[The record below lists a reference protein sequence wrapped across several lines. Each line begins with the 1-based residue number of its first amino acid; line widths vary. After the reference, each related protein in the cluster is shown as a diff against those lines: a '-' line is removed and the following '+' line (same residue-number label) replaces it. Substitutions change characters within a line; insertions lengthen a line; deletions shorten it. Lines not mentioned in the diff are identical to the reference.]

1 MSRSRTSAFATA
13 FRKEVNVCYQTLK
26 SCIKLLH
33 ETCDVNAP
41 FATKFSFEAHVN
53 RSCAMM
59 WLGRTDPS
67 NRGRKIEPQT
77 ALRTTLESSRR
88 ILKQLLRQNAEIFA
102 TKKSCVA
109 NFWYQ
114 FWAETGLA
122 QNLVPNRRSRIQTK
136 HMETRNLH
144 VAKFF
149 YTTACLELYSRYKCS
164 LARFS

>member
-1 MSRSRTSAFATA
+1 MYQNPCPDLERARLLQHSAK
-13 FRKEVNVCYQTLK
+13 RKM
-26 SCIKLLH
+26 
-33 ETCDVNAP
+33 
-41 FATKFSFEAHVN
+41 FATKRWN
-53 RSCAMM
+53 RASNCYIKLVLWMRLLQQNSALKLTWIDHACMQAMM

-67 NRGRKIEPQT
+67 SRGGKIEPQT
-77 ALRTTLESSRR
+77 ALRTAFESSRR
-88 ILKQLLRQNAEIFA
+88 ILKQLFRQNTVIFA
-102 TKKSCVA
+102 SKKSCVA

-149 YTTACLELYSRYKCS
+149 YTTACLG
-164 LARFS
+164 